1 MILRIFLCARGW
13 SIKLAKNWD
22 TEKSPTFPHSVNE
35 CHKIDTSSRV
45 RKTEHMRSRQNLP
58 VRSKVVSKPWNRMV
72 YWTVTTSCTVQQIVS
87 VLLRRTFYKMLIKRP
102 IFYAC
107 LFITRPWNVLLRKK
121 KPWGPWDKKKIKLLN
136 SGARSGAPWVRKFGY
151 PREILVVRWL
161 YVHPPVCPHHTFLHC
176 VEPAACV

>member
-58 VRSKVVSKPWNRMV
+58 VRSKVVSKLKSHGILNGYYFM
-72 YWTVTTSCTVQQIVS
+72 YGTQIVS

-121 KPWGPWDKKKIKLLN
+121 KPWGPRDKKKIKLLN

-176 VEPAACV
+176 VEPATCV

>member
-1 MILRIFLCARGW
+1 MYG
-13 SIKLAKNWD
+13 
-22 TEKSPTFPHSVNE
+22 T
-35 CHKIDTSSRV
+35 
-45 RKTEHMRSRQNLP
+45 
-58 VRSKVVSKPWNRMV
+58 
-72 YWTVTTSCTVQQIVS
+72 QIVS

-121 KPWGPWDKKKIKLLN
+121 KPWGPRDKKKIKLLN

-176 VEPAACV
+176 VEPATCVSLNDRRPYHGRLGHSNNNKLKPFSRLNFCVYADMDKRERARARDKKKKEKRRRTSQNMKILKRWWKNDKF